1 MTHDHYKCF
10 QRYQDDFCSP
20 SDFLCQAAKSY
31 AYFSNCFPTASALFV
46 ESHWVL
52 AAQGEKE
59 SVAGDSGG
67 ITIGLRIQTP
77 FSTTLKTPEDL
88 NHCLYSEG
96 LVQFGP
102 EPVWVWGQAASL
114 SAIEGQKLIVSALF
128 LQMFDSISFISR
140 KKALVGSYRLEPTFE
155 PSPQINEQHNDS
167 LGFEPDPKWRCLP
180 RTLFFSL

>member
-1 MTHDHYKCF
+1 M
-10 QRYQDDFCSP
+10 
-20 SDFLCQAAKSY
+20 
-31 AYFSNCFPTASALFV
+31 

-52 AAQGEKE
+52 VAQGEKE

-140 KKALVGSYRLEPTFE
+140 KKALVGS
-155 PSPQINEQHNDS
+155 
-167 LGFEPDPKWRCLP
+167 LGFEPRIANAPGWYPEPL
-180 RTLFFSL
+180 